1 MASIAPPRDD
11 REVRDWLR
19 LIRSSNVGPIGF
31 VQLVTRFG
39 SAAHAIDELPA
50 LAERGGRRIKPCSE
64 KDAQREFEMA
74 LKFGARWIA
83 LGNPAYPAALAAIAD
98 PPPLLAT

>member
-50 LAERGGRRIKPCSE
+50 LAERGGRRIKPCFE

-74 LKFGARWIA
+74 LKFGAR
-83 LGNPAYPAALAAIAD
+83 
-98 PPPLLAT
+98 